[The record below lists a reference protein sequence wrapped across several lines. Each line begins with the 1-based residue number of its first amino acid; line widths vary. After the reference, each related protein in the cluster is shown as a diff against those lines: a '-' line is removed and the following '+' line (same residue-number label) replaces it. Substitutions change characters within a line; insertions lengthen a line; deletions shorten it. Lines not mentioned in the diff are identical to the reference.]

1 MLFHFRTPR
10 TRDWGKYLKKLEK
23 FLEGNDATAHLSA
36 FVRKA
41 QEVRSTLVKLL
52 DECAKDVSRPDD
64 IMKLLNEYLPILE
77 QLVEGVEANN
87 VKLVGYLDV
96 VWTSF
101 LTSNI
106 NGKSLSNSLRWDK
119 VCCYGLLALAHY
131 QKAVELHHLNRQIS
145 HKTKEKVSKQQHADF
160 DPIFDEAPDA
170 SAKPQIFDDQERV
183 KEISNFLKTA
193 ASLWAFA
200 ASLCPVLLVESG
212 KNAFNVIPESS
223 ASVLNALS
231 SLALINAQE
240 FMVQLAVQTNKSPA
254 LTAKLSEG
262 VSERLKQANHK
273 IKSSLSGAVYQSI
286 KVDFVLYLKIRS
298 DLYHAIALKYHA
310 KTLSQQEKYG
320 ECVACYQ
327 CALNVLKH
335 AASKFPNDD
344 KGKKKGA
351 KQTSVIM
358 VMQKSISKQTQS
370 VKALFNAAQSENN
383 SVYFEVVPKQLDEQP
398 DGKFVIK
405 AKEYKP
411 NWQDL

>member
-1 MLFHFRTPR
+1 M
-10 TRDWGKYLKKLEK
+10 KKLEK
-23 FLEGNDATAHLSA
+23 FLEGNDSTAHLSA

-41 QEVRSTLVKLL
+41 QEVRCTLVKLL

-64 IMKLLNEYLPILE
+64 IMKVLNEYLPILE

-87 VKLVGYLDV
+87 VKLVGQLDV

-101 LTSNI
+101 LTSNV
-106 NGKSLSNSLRWDK
+106 NGKSLSNSLLWDK
-119 VCCYGLLALAHY
+119 VSCYALFALAHY
-131 QKAVELHHLNRQIS
+131 QKAVELHHQNRQIS
-145 HKTKEKVSKQQHADF
+145 HKLKEKVSQQQQVDY

-170 SAKPQIFDDQERV
+170 SQKPQIFDDKERV
-183 KEISNFLKTA
+183 KEISGFLKKA
-193 ASLWAFA
+193 ASLWSFA

-212 KNAFNVIPESS
+212 KNALGVIPESN
-223 ASVLNALS
+223 AAVLTALS

-262 VSERLKQANHK
+262 VSDRLKQANRQM
-273 IKSSLSGAVYQSI
+273 KSSVSGAVYESI
-286 KVDFVLYLKIRS
+286 KTDFVLYLKIRS

-310 KTLSQQEKYG
+310 KTLAKQEKYG
-320 ECVACYQ
+320 EGVACYQ

-335 AASKFPNDD
+335 AAKKFPNDE
-344 KGKKKGA
+344 KAKKKGG

-383 SVYFEVVPKQLDEQP
+383 SAYFEVVPSCDTIELPE
-398 DGKFVIK
+398 GKFVIK
-405 AKEYKP
+405 TSEYKP
-411 NWQDL
+411 VIN